1 MRGSIMQSAT
11 PRLGLALFV
20 SSALCALLSGSAA
33 GQGAMADVLITG
45 GTVYDGSTA
54 KPFTGDV
61 AITGDKIVYV
71 GPKAPM
77 SAKRTIDAHGMIVS
91 PGLIDAHTHS
101 DHFLNSP
108 DPKERAVPAWVTQG
122 VSTVFIGVDGNG
134 PPGLKAE
141 FARYKAQGVGTNIV
155 SYVGFGAI
163 RKLVIGDAARA
174 PTPEE
179 LAKEEA
185 LTVQGMC
192 EGAIGLSAGLFYA
205 PQIFAKTD
213 EVIALAKEA
222 GARGGIYDTHQRDES
237 SYSIGL
243 MASSK
248 EVLQI
253 GREGHIPVHFS
264 HIKALGHD
272 VWGKSDE
279 LIKLINDARAGGQN
293 VTANNYPWLASHTGL
308 DAALIPRWASDGGA
322 AAMLKRF
329 DDPALMA
336 RIKKEMAENLDR
348 RGGAQTLLLTSGEA
362 DGSNI
367 SKEPPPAWSGRYL
380 SDLAKEW
387 KMDPLDAAIRVLRES
402 HGHASV
408 VSFNISESDLENFMK
423 QPWVVTSSDGG
434 PGHPREYATFP
445 TKYAVYVKE
454 KHVIDTGFFIRHSSG
469 LTADIFKLDRRGY
482 LKPGYFA
489 DVLVFDPNGYVPK
502 ADYVHPAVLSEGV
515 KELFVNGVASVDNGK
530 MTGSLS
536 GRPLPHTPTP
546 GTCK

>member
-1 MRGSIMQSAT
+1 MHPAT
-11 PRLGLALFV
+11 PRLAMALFL
-20 SSALCALLSGSAA
+20 SSALCALLSSSAS
-33 GQGAMADVLITG
+33 GQGQQADVLITG
-45 GTVYDGSTA
+45 GMVYDGSTA
-54 KPFTGDV
+54 KPFAGDV

-77 SAKRTIDAHGMIVS
+77 SAKRSIDAKGMIVS

-108 DPKERAVPAWVTQG
+108 DPKQRAVPAWVTQG
-122 VSTVFIGVDGNG
+122 VSTVFIGVDGAG
-134 PPGLKAE
+134 PPDLKAE
-141 FARYKAQGVGTNIV
+141 FDRYRSQGVGTNVV

-163 RKLVIGDAARA
+163 RKQVIGDAARP

-179 LAKEEA
+179 LAKEQA

-192 EGAIGLSAGLFYA
+192 EGAIGLSTGLFYA
-205 PQIFAKTD
+205 PQNFAKTD

-222 GARGGIYDTHQRDES
+222 GRRGGIYDTHQRDES
-237 SYSIGL
+237 TYSIGL
-243 MASSK
+243 MASSR

-272 VWGKSDE
+272 VWGKSTE
-279 LIKLINDARAGGQN
+279 LIKLIDDARAAGQN

-336 RIKKEMAENLDR
+336 KIKKEMAENLDR

-362 DGSNI
+362 DGANV
-367 SKEPPPAWSGRYL
+367 SKGPAPAWSGKYL

-387 KMDPLDAAIRVLRES
+387 NMDPLDAAVRVLRET

-445 TKYAVYVKE
+445 TKYAVYVKQ

-502 ADYVHPAVLSEGV
+502 ADYVHPAMLSEGV
-515 KELFVNGVASVDNGK
+515 RELFVNGVAAVDDGK

-546 GTCK
+546 GSCK

>member
-1 MRGSIMQSAT
+1 MQSAT
-11 PRLGLALFV
+11 PRLVLALSL

-33 GQGAMADVLITG
+33 GQGQQADVLITG

-101 DHFLNSP
+101 DHFLNSA
-108 DPKERAVPAWVTQG
+108 DPKQRAVPAWVTQG
-122 VSTVFIGVDGNG
+122 VSTVFIGVDGAG
-134 PPGLKAE
+134 PPDLKAE
-141 FARYKAQGVGTNIV
+141 FDRYKAQGVGTNVV

-163 RKLVIGDAARA
+163 RKMVIGDAARA
-174 PTPEE
+174 PTADE
-179 LAKEEA
+179 LAKEVA

-192 EGAIGLSAGLFYA
+192 QGAIGLSTGLFYA
-205 PQIFAKTD
+205 PQNFAKTD

-272 VWGKSDE
+272 VWGKSGE
-279 LIKLINDARAGGQN
+279 LIKLIDDARASGQN

-362 DGSNI
+362 DGANI
-367 SKEPPPAWSGRYL
+367 SKAPPPAWSGKYL

-387 KMDPLDAAIRVLRES
+387 KMDPLDAAIRILRES

-408 VSFNISESDLENFMK
+408 VSFNISEADLENFMK

-445 TKYAVYVKE
+445 TKYAVYVKQ

-515 KELFVNGVASVDNGK
+515 QELFVNGVAAVDNGK

>member
-1 MRGSIMQSAT
+1 MIMQSVT
-11 PRLGLALFV
+11 PRLVLALSL

-33 GQGAMADVLITG
+33 GQGQQADVLITG
-45 GTVYDGSTA
+45 GTVYDGSAA

-101 DHFLNSP
+101 DHFLNSA
-108 DPKERAVPAWVTQG
+108 DPKQRAVPAWVTQG
-122 VSTVFIGVDGNG
+122 VSTVFIGVDGAG
-134 PPGLKAE
+134 PPDLKAE
-141 FARYKAQGVGTNIV
+141 FDRYKAQGVGTNVV

-163 RKLVIGDAARA
+163 RKMVIGDAARA
-174 PTPEE
+174 PTADE
-179 LAKEEA
+179 LAKEVA

-192 EGAIGLSAGLFYA
+192 QGAIGLSTGLFYA
-205 PQIFAKTD
+205 PQNFAKTD

-253 GREGHIPVHFS
+253 GREGHIPVHYS

-272 VWGKSDE
+272 VWGKSGE
-279 LIKLINDARAGGQN
+279 LIKLIDDARASGQN

-362 DGSNI
+362 DGANI
-367 SKEPPPAWSGRYL
+367 SKAPPPAWSGKYL
-380 SDLAKEW
+380 SDLATEW
-387 KMDPLDAAIRVLRES
+387 KMDPLDAAIRILRES

-408 VSFNISESDLENFMK
+408 VSFNISEADLENFMK

-445 TKYAVYVKE
+445 TKYAVYVKQ

-482 LKPGYFA
+482 LKSGYFA

-515 KELFVNGVASVDNGK
+515 QELFVNGVAAVDNGK

>member
-1 MRGSIMQSAT
+1 MIMQSAT
-11 PRLGLALFV
+11 PRLAMALWL
-20 SSALCALLSGSAA
+20 SSALCALPSGSAA
-33 GQGAMADVLITG
+33 GQGQQADVLITG

-61 AITGDKIVYV
+61 AISGDKIVYV

-101 DHFLNSP
+101 DHFLNSS
-108 DPKERAVPAWVTQG
+108 DPKQRAVPAWVTQG
-122 VSTVFIGVDGNG
+122 VSTVFIGVDGAG
-134 PPGLKAE
+134 PPDLKAE
-141 FARYKAQGVGTNIV
+141 FDRYKAQGVGTNVV

-163 RKLVIGDAARA
+163 RKMVIGDAARA
-174 PTPEE
+174 PTPDE
-179 LAKEEA
+179 LAKEAA

-192 EGAIGLSAGLFYA
+192 EGAIGLSTGLFYA
-205 PQIFAKTD
+205 PQNFAKTD

-222 GARGGIYDTHQRDES
+222 GTRGGIYDTHQRDES

-272 VWGKSDE
+272 VWGKSSE
-279 LIKLINDARAGGQN
+279 LIKLIDDARASGQN

-336 RIKKEMAENLDR
+336 RIKKEMADNLDR
-348 RGGAQTLLLTSGEA
+348 RGGAQTLLLTSGEP
-362 DGSNI
+362 DGANTSNA
-367 SKEPPPAWSGRYL
+367 PPPAWSGKYL

-387 KMDPLDAAIRVLRES
+387 KMDPLDAAIRILRES

-408 VSFNISESDLENFMK
+408 VSFNISEADLENFMK

-445 TKYAVYVKE
+445 TKYAVYVKQ

-469 LTADIFKLDRRGY
+469 LTADIFKMDRRGY

-515 KELFVNGVASVDNGK
+515 QELFVNGVAAVDNGK

>member
-1 MRGSIMQSAT
+1 MHSALT
-11 PRLGLALFV
+11 PRRAAAFFL
-20 SSALCALLSGSAA
+20 SSALCALVSGAA
-33 GQGAMADVLITG
+33 GAQGQQADVLITG

-77 SAKRTIDAHGMIVS
+77 SAKRVIDAHGMIVS
-91 PGLIDAHTHS
+91 PGLMDAHTHS

-108 DPKERAVPAWVTQG
+108 DPAQRANPAWVMQG
-122 VSTVFIGVDGNG
+122 VSTVFLGIDGNG
-134 PPGLKAE
+134 PPNLKAE
-141 FARYKAQGVGTNIV
+141 FDRYKAQGVGTNVV

-163 RKLVIGDAARA
+163 RKQVIGDAARA
-174 PTPEE
+174 PTPGE
-179 LAKEEA
+179 LAKEKA
-185 LTVQGMC
+185 LTIQGMC

-213 EVIALAKEA
+213 EVIALASEA

-243 MASSK
+243 IASTK

-272 VWGKSDE
+272 VWGKSGE
-279 LIKLINDARAGGQN
+279 VIKLIEDARAAGQN

-308 DAALIPRWASDGGA
+308 DAALVPRWASDGGA
-322 AAMLKRF
+322 DAMLKRF

-336 RIKKEMAENLDR
+336 RIKKEMADNMER
-348 RGGAQTLLLTSGEA
+348 RGGPQTLLLTAGSA

-367 SKEPPPAWSGRYL
+367 SNAPPPEWSGKYL

-387 KMDPLDAAIRVLRES
+387 KISPLDAAIRVLRES
-402 HGHASV
+402 HGGASV
-408 VSFNISESDLENFMK
+408 VSFNISEADLENFMK

-434 PGHPREYATFP
+434 PGHPREYATFQ
-445 TKYAVYVKE
+445 TKYAVYVKQ
-454 KHVIDTGFFIRHSSG
+454 KHVIDTGFFIRSSSG

-489 DVLVFDPNGYVPK
+489 DVLVFDPGRYVPK

-515 KELFVNGVASVDNGK
+515 EELFVNGVAAVDKGK

>member
-1 MRGSIMQSAT
+1 MQSAT
-11 PRLGLALFV
+11 SRLALPLFL
-20 SSALCALLSGSAA
+20 SSALCALLSGPAA
-33 GQGAMADVLITG
+33 GQGGQADIVITG

-61 AITGDKIVYV
+61 AISGDKIVYV

-77 SAKRTIDAHGMIVS
+77 GAKRTIDAHGMIVS

-101 DHFLNSP
+101 DHFLNSS

-122 VSTVFIGVDGNG
+122 VATVFIGVDGAG
-134 PPGLKAE
+134 PPDLKAE
-141 FARYKAQGVGTNIV
+141 FDRYKAQGVGTNVV

-163 RKLVIGDAARA
+163 RKQVIGDAARA
-174 PTPEE
+174 PTPDE

-192 EGAIGLSAGLFYA
+192 QGAIGLSTGLFYA
-205 PQIFAKTD
+205 PQNFAKTD

-222 GARGGIYDTHQRDES
+222 GARGGVYDTHQRDES
-237 SYSIGL
+237 TYSIGL
-243 MASSK
+243 MASSR

-272 VWGKSDE
+272 VWGKSGE
-279 LIKLINDARAGGQN
+279 LIKLIDDARASGQN

-336 RIKKEMAENLDR
+336 KIKKEMAENLDR

-362 DGSNI
+362 DGANI
-367 SKEPPPAWSGRYL
+367 GKGAPPAWSGKYL
-380 SDLAKEW
+380 SDLAKDW

-408 VSFNISESDLENFMK
+408 VSFNISEADLENFMK

-445 TKYAVYVKE
+445 TKYAVYVKQ

-469 LTADIFKLDRRGY
+469 LTADMFKLDRRGY

-515 KELFVNGVASVDNGK
+515 QELFVNGVAAVDNGK

-546 GTCK
+546 ETCK

>member
-1 MRGSIMQSAT
+1 MYSALT
-11 PRLGLALFV
+11 PRRATAVFL
-20 SSALCALLSGSAA
+20 SSALCALVSGAA
-33 GQGAMADVLITG
+33 GAQGQQADVLITG

-77 SAKRTIDAHGMIVS
+77 GAKRVIDAHGMIVS
-91 PGLIDAHTHS
+91 PGLMDAHTHS
-101 DHFLNSP
+101 DHFLNSS
-108 DPKERAVPAWVTQG
+108 DPAQRANPAWVMQG
-122 VSTVFIGVDGNG
+122 VSTVFLGIDGNG
-134 PPGLKAE
+134 PPNLKAE
-141 FARYKAQGVGTNIV
+141 FDRYKAQGVGTNVV

-163 RKLVIGDAARA
+163 RKQVIGDAARV
-174 PTPEE
+174 PTSDE
-179 LAKEEA
+179 LAKEKA
-185 LTVQGMC
+185 LTIQGMC

-213 EVIALAKEA
+213 EVIALASEA

-243 MASSK
+243 IASTK

-272 VWGKSDE
+272 VWGKSGE
-279 LIKLINDARAGGQN
+279 VIKLIEDARAAGQN

-308 DAALIPRWASDGGA
+308 DAALVPRWASDGGA
-322 AAMLKRF
+322 DAMLKRF
-329 DDPALMA
+329 DDPAVMA
-336 RIKKEMAENLDR
+336 RIKKEMADNMER
-348 RGGAQTLLLTSGEA
+348 RGGPQTLLLTAGSA

-367 SKEPPPAWSGRYL
+367 SNAAPPEWSGKYL

-387 KMDPLDAAIRVLRES
+387 KISPLDAAIRVLRES
-402 HGHASV
+402 HGGASV
-408 VSFNISESDLENFMK
+408 VSFNISEADLENFMK

-434 PGHPREYATFP
+434 PGHPREYATFQ
-445 TKYAVYVKE
+445 TKYAVYVKQ
-454 KHVIDTGFFIRHSSG
+454 KHVIDTGFFIRSSSG

-489 DVLVFDPNGYVPK
+489 DVLVFDPNRYVPK

-515 KELFVNGVASVDNGK
+515 EELFVNGVAAVDKGK

>member
-1 MRGSIMQSAT
+1 MQSVT
-11 PRLGLALFV
+11 SRLGRALFL

-33 GQGAMADVLITG
+33 GQGGEADVLITG

>member
-1 MRGSIMQSAT
+1 MNMQRKS
-11 PRLGLALFV
+11 RLGMALLV
-20 SSALCALLSGSAA
+20 SSALCATLAGSAA
-33 GQGAMADVLITG
+33 GQGPQADVLITG

-61 AITGDKIVYV
+61 AITGDRIVYV

-77 SAKRTIDAHGMIVS
+77 AAKRTIDAHGMIVS

-108 DPKERAVPAWVTQG
+108 DPKQRAVPAWVTQG
-122 VSTVFIGVDGNG
+122 VSTVFIGVDGDG
-134 PPGLKAE
+134 PPNLKSE
-141 FARYKAQGVGTNIV
+141 FDRYKTQGIGTNVV

-163 RKLVIGDAARA
+163 RKAVIGDAARA
-174 PTPEE
+174 PTPAE
-179 LAKEEA
+179 LEKEKA
-185 LTVQGMC
+185 LTIQGMC

-205 PQIFAKTD
+205 PQNFAKTD

-222 GARGGIYDTHQRDES
+222 GTRGGIYDTHQRDES

-243 MASSK
+243 IASTK

-272 VWGKSDE
+272 VWGKSTE
-279 LIKLINDARAGGQN
+279 VIKLIDDARAQGQN

-336 RIKKEMAENLDR
+336 RIKKEMAQNLDR
-348 RGGAQTLLLTSGEA
+348 RGGAQTLLLTSGDPSGA
-362 DGSNI
+362 TTSSG
-367 SKEPPPAWSGRYL
+367 PTPGWSGKYL

-387 KMDPLDAAIRVLRES
+387 KMDPLDAAVRVLRES
-402 HGHASV
+402 HGRASV
-408 VSFNISESDLENFMK
+408 VSFNISEPDLENFMK

-434 PGHPREYATFP
+434 PGHPREYATFQ
-445 TKYAVYVKE
+445 TKYAVYVKQ
-454 KHVIDTGFFIRHSSG
+454 KHVIDTAFFIRHSSG
-469 LTADIFKLDRRGY
+469 LTADMFKLDRRGY

-489 DVLVFDPNGYVPK
+489 DVLVFDPDRYLPK
-502 ADYVHPAVLSEGV
+502 ADYLHPAVLSEGV
-515 KELFVNGVASVDNGK
+515 QELFVNGVASVDGGK

-536 GRPLPHTPTP
+536 GRPLLHTPPP
-546 GTCK
+546 GTCH

>member
-1 MRGSIMQSAT
+1 MQSAT
-11 PRLGLALFV
+11 SRAGLALFL

-33 GQGAMADVLITG
+33 GQGGQADVLITG

-61 AITGDKIVYV
+61 AITADKIVYV

-101 DHFLNSP
+101 DHFLNST

-122 VSTVFIGVDGNG
+122 VSTLFIGVDGAG

-141 FARYKAQGVGTNIV
+141 FDRYKAQGIGTNVV

-163 RKLVIGDAARA
+163 RKAVIGDAARA

-179 LAKEEA
+179 LAKEKA

-205 PQIFAKTD
+205 PQNFAKTD
-213 EVIALAKEA
+213 EVIALAREA
-222 GARGGIYDTHQRDES
+222 GERGGIYDTHQRDES

-243 MASSK
+243 IASTK

-272 VWGKSDE
+272 VWGKSGE
-279 LIKLINDARAGGQN
+279 VIKLIDDARASGQN

-322 AAMLKRF
+322 TAMLKRF
-329 DDPALMA
+329 DDPVLMA
-336 RIKKEMAENLDR
+336 RIRKEMAQNLDR

-362 DGSNI
+362 DGAHISNA
-367 SKEPPPAWSGRYL
+367 PPPEWSGKYL
-380 SDLAKEW
+380 SDLAKAW
-387 KMDPLDAAIRVLRES
+387 KMDPLDAAIRILRES

-408 VSFNISESDLENFMK
+408 VSFNISEADLENFMK

-434 PGHPREYATFP
+434 PGHPREYATFQ
-445 TKYAVYVKE
+445 TKYAVYVKQ

-469 LTADIFKLDRRGY
+469 LTADMFKLDRRGY

-502 ADYVHPAVLSEGV
+502 ADYVHPAMLSAGV
-515 KELFVNGVASVDNGK
+515 QELFVNGVAAVDDGK

-536 GRPLPHTPTP
+536 GRPLPHAPPP

>member
-1 MRGSIMQSAT
+1 MQSAT

>member
-1 MRGSIMQSAT
+1 MMQSAT
-11 PRLGLALFV
+11 PRLALALFL
-20 SSALCALLSGSAA
+20 SSALCALVAGSAA
-33 GQGAMADVLITG
+33 GQGQQADVLISG

-61 AITGDKIVYV
+61 AITGDRIVYV

-108 DPKERAVPAWVTQG
+108 DPAQRAVPAWVMQG

-134 PPGLKAE
+134 PPDLKTE
-141 FARYKAQGVGTNIV
+141 FARYKAQGVGTNVV

-163 RKLVIGDAARA
+163 RKAVIGDAARA
-174 PTPEE
+174 PTPDE
-179 LAKEEA
+179 LAKEKA

-213 EVIALAKEA
+213 EVIALAQEA
-222 GARGGIYDTHQRDES
+222 GMRGGIYDTHQRDES

-243 MASSK
+243 IASTK

-279 LIKLINDARAGGQN
+279 VIKLIDDARASGQN

-336 RIKKEMAENLDR
+336 KIKKEMAENLDR
-348 RGGAQTLLLTSGEA
+348 RGGAQTLLLTAGEA
-362 DGSNI
+362 DGANI
-367 SKEPPPAWSGRYL
+367 SNAPPPAWSGKYL

-402 HGHASV
+402 RGHASV
-408 VSFNISESDLENFMK
+408 VSFNISEADLENFMK

-434 PGHPREYATFP
+434 PGHPREYATFQ
-445 TKYAVYVKE
+445 TKYAVYVKQ
-454 KHVIDTGFFIRHSSG
+454 KHVIDTAFFIRHSSG

-502 ADYVHPAVLSEGV
+502 ADYVHPAVLSAGV
-515 KELFVNGVASVDNGK
+515 QELFVNGVAAVDNGK

-536 GRPLPHTPTP
+536 GRPLPHTPPP

>member
-1 MRGSIMQSAT
+1 MQSAT
-11 PRLGLALFV
+11 PRLVLGLFL
-20 SSALCALLSGSAA
+20 SSAQCALLSGSAT
-33 GQGAMADVLITG
+33 GQGQQADVLITG

-77 SAKRTIDAHGMIVS
+77 SAKRTIDAHGMVVS
-91 PGLIDAHTHS
+91 PGLVDAHTHS
-101 DHFLNSP
+101 DHFLNSA
-108 DPKERAVPAWVTQG
+108 DPKQRAVPAWVTQG
-122 VSTVFIGVDGNG
+122 VSTVFVGVDGAG
-134 PPGLKAE
+134 TPDLKAE
-141 FARYKAQGVGTNIV
+141 FDRYKAQGVGTNVV

-163 RKLVIGDAARA
+163 RKTVIGDAARA
-174 PTPEE
+174 PTADE

-192 EGAIGLSAGLFYA
+192 QGAIGLSTGLFYA
-205 PQIFAKTD
+205 PQNFAKTD

-243 MASSK
+243 MASSE

-253 GREGHIPVHFS
+253 GREGHIPVHYS

-272 VWGKSDE
+272 VWGKSGE
-279 LIKLINDARAGGQN
+279 LIKLIDDARASGQN

-329 DDPALMA
+329 DDPALMS

-362 DGSNI
+362 DGANI
-367 SKEPPPAWSGRYL
+367 SKAPPPAWSGKYL

-387 KMDPLDAAIRVLRES
+387 KLDPLDAAIRILRES

-408 VSFNISESDLENFMK
+408 VSFNISEADLENFMK

-445 TKYAVYVKE
+445 TKYAVYVKQ

-469 LTADIFKLDRRGY
+469 LTADIFKMDRRGY

-515 KELFVNGVASVDNGK
+515 QELFVNGVAAVDNRK

>member
-1 MRGSIMQSAT
+1 MLSAM
-11 PRLGLALFV
+11 PRLATALFL
-20 SSALCALLSGSAA
+20 SSALCALVSGSAV
-33 GQGAMADVLITG
+33 GQGSQADVLITG

-77 SAKRTIDAHGMIVS
+77 SARRTIDAHGMIVS

-108 DPKERAVPAWVTQG
+108 DPAQRANPAWVMQG
-122 VSTVFIGVDGNG
+122 VSTVFLGIDGNG
-134 PPGLKAE
+134 PPNLKSE
-141 FARYKAQGVGTNIV
+141 FDRYKAQGVGTNVV

-163 RKLVIGDAARA
+163 RQAVIGDAARA
-174 PTPEE
+174 PSANE
-179 LAKEEA
+179 LAKEKA

-205 PQIFAKTD
+205 PQNFAKTD
-213 EVIALAKEA
+213 EVIALAQEA
-222 GARGGIYDTHQRDES
+222 GKRDGIYDTHQRDES

-243 MASSK
+243 IASTK

-272 VWGKSDE
+272 VWGKSGE
-279 LIKLINDARAGGQN
+279 VIKLIEDARASGQN

-308 DAALIPRWASDGGA
+308 DAALVPRWASDGGA
-322 AAMLKRF
+322 DAMLKRF

-336 RIKKEMAENLDR
+336 KIKKEMADNMER
-348 RGGAQTLLLTSGEA
+348 RGGPQTLLLTAGAA

-367 SKEPPPAWSGRYL
+367 SNAPPPDWSGKYL
-380 SDLAKEW
+380 SDLAKAW
-387 KMDPLDAAIRVLRES
+387 KMPPLDAAIKVLRDS
-402 HGHASV
+402 KGRASV
-408 VSFNISESDLENFMK
+408 VSFNISEADLENFMK

-434 PGHPREYATFP
+434 PGHPREYATFQ
-445 TKYAVYVKE
+445 TKYAVYVKQ
-454 KHVIDTGFFIRHSSG
+454 KHVIDTGFFIRSSSG

-489 DVLVFDPNGYVPK
+489 DVLVFDPGGYVPK
-502 ADYVHPAVLSEGV
+502 ADYVHPAVLSAGV
-515 KELFVNGVASVDNGK
+515 QELFVNGNAAVDNAK
-530 MTGSLS
+530 MTGALS
-536 GRPLPHTPTP
+536 GRPLPHTPP
-546 GTCK
+546 AGTCK

>member
-1 MRGSIMQSAT
+1 MPSAGSRAS
-11 PRLGLALFV
+11 LALLL
-20 SSALCALLSGSAA
+20 SSALYALLSGSAA
-33 GQGAMADVLITG
+33 GQGQQADVLITG

-61 AITGDKIVYV
+61 VIAGDKIVYV

-77 SAKRTIDAHGMIVS
+77 GAKRTIDAHGLIVS

-108 DPKERAVPAWVTQG
+108 DPAQRAVPAWVMQG
-122 VSTVFIGVDGNG
+122 VSTVFLGIDGNG
-134 PPGLKAE
+134 PPDLKKE
-141 FARYKAQGVGTNIV
+141 FAQYKSQGIGTNVV

-163 RKLVIGDAARA
+163 RKAVIGDAARA
-174 PTPEE
+174 PTPAE
-179 LAKEEA
+179 LDKEKA
-185 LTVQGMC
+185 LTIQGMC

-205 PQIFAKTD
+205 PQSFAKTD

-222 GARGGIYDTHQRDES
+222 GSRGGIYDTHQRDES

-243 MASSK
+243 IVSTN

-264 HIKALGHD
+264 HIKSLGHD
-272 VWGKSDE
+272 VWGKSAE
-279 LIKLINDARAGGQN
+279 VIKLIDDARAAGQN

-308 DAALIPRWASDGGA
+308 DAALVPRWASDGGA
-322 AAMLKRF
+322 DAMLKRF

-336 RIKKEMAENLDR
+336 KIKKEMAENMER
-348 RGGAQTLLLTSGEA
+348 RGGPQTLLLTAGAA

-367 SKEPPPAWSGRYL
+367 STAPPPDWSGKYL
-380 SDLAKEW
+380 SDLAKVW
-387 KMDPLDAAIRVLRES
+387 KISPLDTAIRVLRES
-402 HGHASV
+402 HGRASV
-408 VSFNISESDLENFMK
+408 VSFNISEADLENFMK

-434 PGHPREYATFP
+434 PGHPREYATFQ
-445 TKYAVYVKE
+445 TKYAVYVKQ
-454 KHVIDTGFFIRHSSG
+454 KHVIDTGFFIRSSSG

-482 LKPGYFA
+482 LKPGYYA
-489 DVLVFDPNGYVPK
+489 DVLVFDPNGYMPK
-502 ADYVHPAVLSEGV
+502 ADYIHPAVLSAGV

-536 GRPLPHTPTP
+536 GRTLPHTPTP

>member
-1 MRGSIMQSAT
+1 MSMHSALT
-11 PRLGLALFV
+11 PRRAAAFFL
-20 SSALCALLSGSAA
+20 SSALCALVSGAA
-33 GQGAMADVLITG
+33 GAQGQQADVLITG

-77 SAKRTIDAHGMIVS
+77 SAKRVIDAHGMIVS
-91 PGLIDAHTHS
+91 PGLMDAHTHS

-108 DPKERAVPAWVTQG
+108 DPAQRANPAWVMQG
-122 VSTVFIGVDGNG
+122 VSTVFLGIDGNG
-134 PPGLKAE
+134 PPNLKAE
-141 FARYKAQGVGTNIV
+141 FDRYKAQGVGTNVV

-163 RKLVIGDAARA
+163 RKQVIGDAARA
-174 PTPEE
+174 PTPGE
-179 LAKEEA
+179 LAKEKA
-185 LTVQGMC
+185 LTIQGMC

-213 EVIALAKEA
+213 EVIALASEA

-243 MASSK
+243 IASTK

-272 VWGKSDE
+272 VWGKSGE
-279 LIKLINDARAGGQN
+279 VIKLIEDARAAGQN

-308 DAALIPRWASDGGA
+308 DAALVPRWASDGGA
-322 AAMLKRF
+322 DAMLKRF

-336 RIKKEMAENLDR
+336 RIKKEMADNMER
-348 RGGAQTLLLTSGEA
+348 RGGPQTLLLTAGSA

-367 SKEPPPAWSGRYL
+367 SNAPPPEWSGKYL

-387 KMDPLDAAIRVLRES
+387 KISPLDAAIRVLRES
-402 HGHASV
+402 HGGASV
-408 VSFNISESDLENFMK
+408 VSFNISEADLENFMK

-434 PGHPREYATFP
+434 PGHPREYATFQ
-445 TKYAVYVKE
+445 TKYAVYVKQ
-454 KHVIDTGFFIRHSSG
+454 KHVIDTGFFIRSSSG

-489 DVLVFDPNGYVPK
+489 DVLVFDPGRYVPK

-515 KELFVNGVASVDNGK
+515 EELFVNGVAAVDKGK